1 MAAMTVQCV
10 CVIQGEGVKGTVAL
24 SQLNED
30 APVEFRGEIRGLSE
44 GAHAFA
50 LHEWG
55 DVTSGG
61 ASTGK
66 HYNPFGRT
74 HGAPGDEDR
83 QVGDLGNLEVGK
95 DGVAVVNIDDRMVK
109 LIGPFSVIGRSLVVY
124 EFEDDYGRGGKEM
137 SLVNGNAGSV
147 MAAGVIG
154 LAAPGKVN

>member
-1 MAAMTVQCV
+1 MAAIPVQCT
-10 CVIQGEGVKGTVAL
+10 CVVVGEGIKGTVTLTQTAEPEPT
-24 SQLNED
+24 Q
-30 APVEFRGEIRGLSE
+30 FRGEITGLSE

-55 DVTSGG
+55 DVSSGG

-66 HYNPFGRT
+66 HYNPYGNT

-95 DGVAVVNIDDRMVK
+95 DGVGIVNFDDRQVK

-124 EFEDDYGRGGKEM
+124 EFEDDLGRGGKEM

-147 MAAGVIG
+147 LAAGVIG
-154 LAAPGKVN
+154 LAAPGKM